1 MVLERCGLHRRLPAW
16 LGGVKL
22 AQGIRTRTPA
32 TPRDVAPIGSGRCP
46 TTSCPP
52 AIPAATVVLLRDAPG
67 GLETLMLRRNSKLA
81 FAGGAWV
88 FPGGRID
95 PEDYPGG
102 EVTTDDPRVTEA
114 ARAAAV
120 REAEE
125 EAGLVVDPGGLVW
138 FAHWTPGALGRPTL
152 LHLVLHDP
160 RPEGAV
166 TVDDG
171 EIHEHQWIR
180 PAEAVVRRDGG
191 EIELIPPTWMTLR
204 LLSEHPTV
212 DATLAAARA
221 RDPQIY
227 VTHIAPR
234 GGRDRLDLAGRRGVR
249 RPRHEQAGTAQ
260 PPPDARRRVAGRDL
274 LTRA

>member
-1 MVLERCGLHRRLPAW
+1 MPDDEL
-16 LGGVKL
+16 
-22 AQGIRTRTPA
+22 
-32 TPRDVAPIGSGRCP
+32 
-46 TTSCPP
+46 PP

-102 EVTTDDPRVTEA
+102 DVSTDDEQVAQA
-114 ARAAAV
+114 ARTAAV

-125 EAGLVVDPGGLVW
+125 EAGLVVDPAGLVW
-138 FAHWTPGALGRPTL
+138 FAHWTPGPIA
-152 LHLVLHDP
+152 P
-160 RPEGAV
+160 RRFATWFFMAQAPEGAV

-171 EIHEHQWIR
+171 EIHEHLWIP
-180 PAEAVVRRDGG
+180 PAQAVARRDAG

-204 LLSEHPTV
+204 LLCEQPTV

-221 RDPQIY
+221 REPQIY
-227 VTHIAPR
+227 VTHIARVDGGIASIWQGDAAYDDLDTSRPGPR
-234 GGRDRLDLAGRRGVR
+234 NRLLMLDDGW
-249 RPRHEQAGTAQ
+249 
-260 PPPDARRRVAGRDL
+260 RVEIS
-274 LTRA
+274 